1 MNMSVKKRLFL
12 ANGLLI
18 GIIICL
24 GLYANF
30 TMGKINGKLTEIS
43 NYWLAGVQHA
53 EEINALISDTRA
65 REFRHILA
73 NSANEMQEMEDTIAQ
88 NKEEINKHLAT
99 YEKSIASDRDRNYYT
114 VLKSEWNNYLETN
127 ERLLELSRTGQKE
140 EAQKVMKGESLTL
153 YDAAVTASKEIVKY
167 NQEQSSL
174 ASQEGD
180 NLHQQSVFMLTL
192 AILLAVGLGIATAYY
207 IVRSINVPL
216 REIEE
221 SANKMAQGDM
231 TIEDIKI
238 RSKDEIG
245 HLAEAFNIMKNNF
258 KNTLDQL
265 IETANHLI
273 DVAGG
278 LNDQAQ
284 QTATGATETATTMNE
299 IAATVEQ
306 VSSNIQEVAT
316 VSDTA
321 AKHANAGNDGLI
333 KVNSQIQTITHST
346 NEVAQVIQ
354 RLNQNSLEIG
364 KIVNMITGI
373 ADQTNLLALN
383 AAIEAARAG
392 EQGRGFAVVAEEVRK
407 LAEQSAT
414 ATKEIARLIKDIQKE
429 TQLAVQKIEQDNREV
444 AAGGAV
450 IQDVSH
456 TFQEIIT
463 SVQGLTSQIQQIA
476 SATQQM
482 SAGVQNVAAS
492 TEEQTAAM
500 EEVTSTAESLNK
512 VSDDLKDLVGHF
524 KI

>member
-1 MNMSVKKRLFL
+1 MRITVKKRLFL
-12 ANGLLI
+12 ANGVLI
-18 GIIICL
+18 GLIICL
-24 GLYANF
+24 GLYASF
-30 TMGKINGKLTEIS
+30 TVGKINDKLTEIS
-43 NYWLAGVQHA
+43 NVWLAGIQYA
-53 EEINALISDTRA
+53 EEINTLISDTRT
-65 REFRHILA
+65 REYRHIVA
-73 NSANEMQEMEDTIAQ
+73 NDSKEMKEMEESIEQ
-88 NKEEINKHLAT
+88 NKVKINKNLAS
-99 YEKSIASDRDRNYYT
+99 YEKSIDSVQDRNYHT
-114 VLKSEWNNYLETN
+114 VLKSEWNNYIATN
-127 ERLLELSRTGQKE
+127 ERLLELSRTGQKD
-140 EAQKVMKGESLTL
+140 EAHKVIKGESLTL
-153 YDAAVTASKEIVKY
+153 YDAAVAASNEIVKY
-167 NQEQSSL
+167 NQEQSKISS
-174 ASQEGD
+174 AEGD
-180 NLHQQSVFMLTL
+180 KLQQQSVFMLSI
-192 AILLAVGLGIATAYY
+192 AILLAVGLGIAAAHF
-207 IVRSINVPL
+207 VGRSINLPL
-216 REIEE
+216 KEIEE
-221 SANKMAQGDM
+221 SANKLAQGDI
-231 TIEDIKI
+231 TIEDLNI
-238 RSKDEIG
+238 RSGDEIG
-245 HLAEAFNIMKNNF
+245 HLAQVFNIMKNNF
-258 KNTLDQL
+258 KSTLDQL
-265 IETANHLI
+265 IETANHLA

-278 LNDQAQ
+278 LNEQAR

-306 VSSNIQEVAT
+306 VSSNVQEVAT

-321 AKHANAGNDGLI
+321 AKHAHAGNDGLI

-414 ATKEIARLIKDIQKE
+414 ASKEIARLIQDMQKE

-456 TFQEIIT
+456 TFQKIIT

-482 SAGVQNVAAS
+482 SAGIQNVAAS

-500 EEVTSTAESLNK
+500 EEVTSTAESLDK
-512 VSDDLKDLVGHF
+512 VSDDLKVLVGQF